1 MELHGPEV
9 EAFLLLM
16 CVYLIF
22 ASPYVDSAPEVE
34 ALVGVF
40 CCKVRLIFPA
50 AITSSHYCFILD

>member
-22 ASPYVDSAPEVE
+22 VSPYVDSAPEVD
-34 ALVGVF
+34 ALVF
-40 CCKVRLIFPA
+40 CCKVQLIFLA